1 MTAPAHQASPDALGS
16 VTPARVMK
24 IALPIVMSNATV
36 PLLGIVDTAVVG
48 QLGAA
53 APLGA
58 VAVGAIILSSLY
70 WVFGFLRMGTV
81 GLASQARGQGD
92 TGEVAALLTRVVLIG
107 AGAGLA
113 MVVLQV
119 PLIAGALWLASPSA
133 EVTALAQDYLV
144 VRIWSAPAMIAIYG
158 LSGWLI
164 AQERSQ
170 AFMAVQIWMNGLNI
184 VLDVWFVLGLGWG
197 VSGVAFATFLAE
209 WSGLAL
215 GLWFCRTGFQGSAWR
230 NWAQVLKAE
239 RLWHMASVNGD
250 ILIRSLLL
258 QAMFTSF
265 TFIAARQGDL
275 ALAANQV
282 LMQMMLLT
290 AYGMD
295 GFAFAAETLVGQAF
309 GAKKRAALRRSAIVT
324 SIGGA
329 AVAVVMALAFWLL
342 GGVMIDMMSTAPDV
356 RETARMFLPYVVAAP
371 LLGCAAWMLD
381 GIFIGA
387 TATRDMRNMMVVSAV
402 IYGVSLLLLLPLLG
416 NHGLWLALLISF
428 VARGVTLALRYP
440 ALEARAS

>member
-1 MTAPAHQASPDALGS
+1 
-16 VTPARVMK
+16 
-24 IALPIVMSNATV
+24 
-36 PLLGIVDTAVVG
+36 
-48 QLGAA
+48 
-53 APLGA
+53 
-58 VAVGAIILSSLY
+58 
-70 WVFGFLRMGTV
+70 
-81 GLASQARGQGD
+81 
-92 TGEVAALLTRVVLIG
+92 
-107 AGAGLA
+107 
-113 MVVLQV
+113 
-119 PLIAGALWLASPSA
+119 
-133 EVTALAQDYLV
+133 
-144 VRIWSAPAMIAIYG
+144 
-158 LSGWLI
+158 
-164 AQERSQ
+164 
-170 AFMAVQIWMNGLNI
+170 
-184 VLDVWFVLGLGWG
+184 
-197 VSGVAFATFLAE
+197 
-209 WSGLAL
+209 
-215 GLWFCRTGFQGSAWR
+215 
-230 NWAQVLKAE
+230 
-239 RLWHMASVNGD
+239 
-250 ILIRSLLL
+250 
-258 QAMFTSF
+258 
-265 TFIAARQGDL
+265 
-275 ALAANQV
+275 
-282 LMQMMLLT
+282 MQMMLLT

>member
-24 IALPIVMSNATV
+24 IALPIVLSNATV

-215 GLWFCRTGFQGSAWR
+215 GLWFCRTGFQGLGL
-230 NWAQVLKAE
+230 AQLGAGVEGRAAVAHGVCERRYSDPVAVVAGDVHLLHLHCGAAGRLGAGGQSGVDADDAAH
-239 RLWHMASVNGD
+239 RLWHGW
-250 ILIRSLLL
+250 ICL
-258 QAMFTSF
+258 
-265 TFIAARQGDL
+265 
-275 ALAANQV
+275 
-282 LMQMMLLT
+282 
-290 AYGMD
+290 
-295 GFAFAAETLVGQAF
+295 
-309 GAKKRAALRRSAIVT
+309 
-324 SIGGA
+324 
-329 AVAVVMALAFWLL
+329 
-342 GGVMIDMMSTAPDV
+342 
-356 RETARMFLPYVVAAP
+356 
-371 LLGCAAWMLD
+371 CC
-381 GIFIGA
+381 
-387 TATRDMRNMMVVSAV
+387 
-402 IYGVSLLLLLPLLG
+402 
-416 NHGLWLALLISF
+416 
-428 VARGVTLALRYP
+428 
-440 ALEARAS
+440 